1 MLTGLDYV
9 FIALAAVGAGL
20 VNAVAGG
27 GTLITF
33 PVLTAVGVPAV
44 PANVTNTVALCP
56 GFFGAMVA
64 QREMLSGQR
73 RRLWITI
80 PVAAIGGVVGGI
92 LLLATDEATFRG
104 IIPFLLLL
112 ASALLAAQDWLRA
125 WLVRW
130 RWHHVPGH
138 VSDLRVALP
147 LGLGAVY
154 GGYFGAGLGVMMLA
168 MFGLLL
174 DDSLTRLNALK
185 SVVAMV
191 INVAAA
197 LFFVVSGQVV
207 WPVAAVMAA
216 GALVGGAFGGRL
228 VSTIRP
234 ETLRWVVVAIGT
246 IAAGIYLV
254 K

>member
-1 MLTGLDYV
+1 MLTGADYL
-9 FIALAAVGAGL
+9 FIALASVGAGF

-56 GFFGAMVA
+56 GFFGAAVA
-64 QREMLSGQR
+64 QRAALRDQT

-80 PVAAIGGVVGGI
+80 PVGVAGGIVGGM
-92 LLLATDEATFRG
+92 LLLATDEETFRG
-104 IIPFLLLL
+104 IIPVLLLVAAL
-112 ASALLAAQDWLRA
+112 LLAAQDHLRA

-130 RWHHVPGH
+130 KWHHVSGRM
-138 VSDLRVALP
+138 SDARVALP
-147 LGLGAVY
+147 LFFGAVY

-185 SVVAMV
+185 TVVALV

-197 LFFVVSGQVV
+197 IFFMFSDEVV

-216 GALVGGAFGGRL
+216 GALVGGAAGGRL
-228 VSTIRP
+228 ASRIRP
-234 ETLRWVVVAIGT
+234 ETLRWVVVSIGLV
-246 IAAGIYLV
+246 AAVIYFV

>member
-9 FIALAAVGAGL
+9 LIALASIGAGL

-56 GFFGAMVA
+56 GFLGATLA
-64 QREMLSGQR
+64 QRDALHDQR
-73 RRLWITI
+73 RRLLLMV
-80 PVAAIGGVVGGI
+80 PLAAFGGVAGGI
-92 LLLATDEATFRG
+92 LLLRTNEETFRG
-104 IIPFLLLL
+104 IIPFLLLA
-112 ASALLAAQDWLRA
+112 ASALLAAQDWLKG

-130 RWHHVPGH
+130 KWHHAPGH
-138 VSDLRVALP
+138 VSDVRAAGP
-147 LGLGAVY
+147 LFLGAIY

-168 MFGLLL
+168 VFGLML

-185 SVVAMV
+185 SLLAMI

-197 LFFVVSGQVV
+197 IFFVFSGEVV
-207 WPVAAVMAA
+207 WPVAGVMAA
-216 GALVGGAFGGRL
+216 GALCGGAFGGRL
-228 VSTIRP
+228 AARIRP
-234 ETLRWVVVAIGT
+234 QTLRWVVVAIGGVAS
-246 IAAGIYLV
+246 IVYLV